1 MFSDIG
7 ICAGKCSFL
16 RYEELNFMMESG
28 LWDGNEEDM
37 METGAL
43 RRKVILT
50 KKADYRCRLRAE
62 IKVSSGRH
70 GTDMNCRCRFFE
82 KV

>member
-16 RYEELNFMMESG
+16 RYEESNFMMESG

-37 METGAL
+37 MKTGL
-43 RRKVILT
+43 YGGK
-50 KKADYRCRLRAE
+50 
-62 IKVSSGRH
+62 
-70 GTDMNCRCRFFE
+70 
-82 KV
+82 

>member
-1 MFSDIG
+1 MFTDIG

-37 METGAL
+37 MKTGL
-43 RRKVILT
+43 CGGK
-50 KKADYRCRLRAE
+50 
-62 IKVSSGRH
+62 
-70 GTDMNCRCRFFE
+70 
-82 KV
+82 